1 MTNILLPIFLVS
13 TIVAQNGMAHDAVEN
28 VLDNLH
34 IYAANAKSK
43 PYFNLFTKEAI
54 FMGTDPT
61 ERWSIDEFK
70 AYAEPYFSKGQGWT
84 YIMKNRHIYFS
95 DDGNTAWFDEVL
107 LNAKYGE
114 CRGTGVLI
122 NLGGGVWRI
131 SQYNLTVPIPNDLM
145 GEVAEMIRAQ
155 KDNQ

>member
-1 MTNILLPIFLVS
+1 MKNILLPIILMS
-13 TIVAQNGMAHDAVEN
+13 TMVAQNEMTHNAVEN

-34 IYAANAKSK
+34 IYSANAKSK
-43 PYFNLFTKEAI
+43 PYFNLFAKDAI
-54 FMGTDPT
+54 FMGTDAT
-61 ERWSIDEFK
+61 ERWTIDKFK

-84 YIMKNRHIYFS
+84 YIMKSRHIYFS

-122 NLGGGVWRI
+122 NLGRGVWKI

-145 GEVAEMIRAQ
+145 VEVVEMIRAQ
-155 KDNQ
+155 KE